1 MQAED
6 MEVPIIN
13 NLNDNGDRLRP
24 KGKDAFK
31 EPQKESE
38 VNLGL
43 VVVCG
48 CAVQERVGAVRAK
61 CMSVCVCVMCALLP
75 FRPAPCP
82 PLFFLHAAGRS
93 SSLGPGACMR
103 ADMQAARH
111 RGVILAS
118 GSYK

>member
-38 VNLGL
+38 VNLG

-48 CAVQERVGAVRAK
+48 CAVQERVGAVRGK
-61 CMSVCVCVMCALLP
+61 CMSVCVFMCALLP

-82 PLFFLHAAGRS
+82 LLFHAAGRS
-93 SSLGPGACMR
+93 SSLGSGACMR

>member
-38 VNLGL
+38 VNLG
-43 VVVCG
+43 G
-48 CAVQERVGAVRAK
+48 GWCAVMQCRNASEPCVP
-61 CMSVCVCVMCALLP
+61 SV
-75 FRPAPCP
+75 
-82 PLFFLHAAGRS
+82 
-93 SSLGPGACMR
+93 
-103 ADMQAARH
+103 
-111 RGVILAS
+111 
-118 GSYK
+118 